1 MQKWEGGRRA
11 EGRGKWEW
19 GAGVGGGGG
28 GRAGRQDRKSQVE
41 GAQVGKEKAGGSGC
55 REEERIR
62 WRVVELIPKTTGSMA
77 SAD

>member
-11 EGRGKWEW
+11 EGRGKWE
-19 GAGVGGGGG
+19 GGGRGGG

-55 REEERIR
+55 REE
-62 WRVVELIPKTTGSMA
+62 
-77 SAD
+77 D